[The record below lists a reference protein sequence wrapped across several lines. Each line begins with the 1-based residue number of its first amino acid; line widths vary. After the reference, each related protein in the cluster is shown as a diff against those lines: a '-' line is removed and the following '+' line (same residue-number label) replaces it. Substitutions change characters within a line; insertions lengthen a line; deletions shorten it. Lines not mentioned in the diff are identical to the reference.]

1 VEPLTIADVRALP
14 ATVDLLV
21 AARALG
27 IGRTRAYELAQRHQF
42 PCPVRRDGRRYRVQT
57 ANLLKIL
64 DIDDTP
70 TAGKR

>member
-1 VEPLTIADVRALP
+1 VEQLTIADVRALP
-14 ATVDLLV
+14 ATIDLLV

-27 IGRTRAYELAQRHQF
+27 IGRTRAYELAQHGRF

-64 DIDDTP
+64 EIDTQPADTM
-70 TAGKR
+70 